1 MNPPLADDRI
11 SSGIGDLDEILGGL
25 FAGDNVV
32 WVSREEDLGRG
43 VAGRMLE
50 ARGDAPGVYVTAE
63 SSPEEIT
70 GAVGGDVVILDAR
83 AGRPLSEPA
92 RLEQMILAAT
102 RPGATR
108 VVIDGFETFAQRWG
122 RDKAIG
128 FFKRVCPRLFD
139 VGAIAYWRVSRGAVG
154 STGIDEI
161 RKVTQCVFELN
172 ARHLRI
178 VKAEGH
184 SPLVRGRLF
193 RVSNEDGTIRLHA
206 EQALGRLAEGLRGL
220 RNERTLSQADLA
232 RLAGV
237 SSSAIS
243 QAEAGQRG
251 LSLDTLLTLTT
262 RVGIGLDE
270 LLDNEQRQDYVL
282 ARRNRGVELGDSRF
296 LLDDPS
302 AGLRVYLVNLAPN
315 ERKTPPV
322 RHKGTELVLVAR
334 GLVLV
339 DLGSSSPPVRAG
351 DAILAPRAPIIS
363 WHNLSPE
370 PSVLFWILRD

>member
-122 RDKAIG
+122 RDK
-128 FFKRVCPRLFD
+128 
-139 VGAIAYWRVSRGAVG
+139 
-154 STGIDEI
+154 
-161 RKVTQCVFELN
+161 
-172 ARHLRI
+172 
-178 VKAEGH
+178 
-184 SPLVRGRLF
+184 
-193 RVSNEDGTIRLHA
+193 
-206 EQALGRLAEGLRGL
+206 
-220 RNERTLSQADLA
+220 
-232 RLAGV
+232 
-237 SSSAIS
+237 
-243 QAEAGQRG
+243 
-251 LSLDTLLTLTT
+251 
-262 RVGIGLDE
+262 
-270 LLDNEQRQDYVL
+270 
-282 ARRNRGVELGDSRF
+282 
-296 LLDDPS
+296 
-302 AGLRVYLVNLAPN
+302 
-315 ERKTPPV
+315 
-322 RHKGTELVLVAR
+322 
-334 GLVLV
+334 
-339 DLGSSSPPVRAG
+339 
-351 DAILAPRAPIIS
+351 
-363 WHNLSPE
+363 
-370 PSVLFWILRD
+370 